1 MFTFPYLHVTVP
13 QHTYVKPLISY
24 NVNDILPV
32 VVQQGRRGKTKRER
46 GAKVKKNKENIIK
59 SG

>member
-32 VVQQGRRGKTKRER
+32 VVQQGRRGKTNGER
-46 GAKVKKNKENIIK
+46 GVKVKKTRKI
-59 SG
+59 